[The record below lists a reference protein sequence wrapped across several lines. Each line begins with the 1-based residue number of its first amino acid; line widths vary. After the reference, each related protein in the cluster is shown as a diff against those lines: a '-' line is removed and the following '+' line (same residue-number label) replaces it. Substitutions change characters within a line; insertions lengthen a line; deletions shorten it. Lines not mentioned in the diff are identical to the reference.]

1 MMSRVQG
8 LFQLRY
14 WRMKMLPKR
23 GWMKE
28 ILTSPGILIFTMTAR
43 LILNKTIL
51 ENYICVC
58 CN

>member
-1 MMSRVQG
+1 MMSCVQG

-14 WRMKMLPKR
+14 WNMKMLPKR

-28 ILTSPGILIFTMTAR
+28 ILTSPGVFIFTMTAR
-43 LILNKTIL
+43 LILNKTVL

-58 CN
+58 YN